1 MLNGMKVVV
10 VMPAYNAR
18 KTLEATYRDLP
29 HDIVDTVLLTDDAS
43 TDATVALARELG
55 IRTLIHAKNR
65 GYGGNQKTC
74 YREALATGAD
84 IVVMVHPD
92 YQYSPK
98 LVTAMAGMIAS
109 GHYDLV
115 LASRI
120 LGGRARK
127 GGMPAYKYV
136 ANRVLTLIQNLAW
149 GAKLSEYHTG
159 FRAYSR
165 RLLESI
171 PFEANSE
178 DFIFDNQIIGQA
190 IYFGFSVGEI
200 SCPTRYFPEASS
212 IPVWRSVRYGLG
224 VLRTTAALL
233 LQRFGFI
240 RLVMFTAK
248 SKV

>member
-1 MLNGMKVVV
+1 MLNGLKLIV

-18 KTLEATYRDLP
+18 KTLQATYADLP
-29 HDIVDTVLLTDDAS
+29 HDVVDTVLLTDDAS
-43 TDATVALARELG
+43 TDATVALAKELG
-55 IRTLIHAKNR
+55 IRTLVHPRNR

-74 YREALATGAD
+74 YREALDAGAD

-120 LGGRARK
+120 LGGRAMK
-127 GGMPAYKYV
+127 GGMPFYKYV
-136 ANRVLTLIQNLAW
+136 ANRLLTLIQNVLW

-165 RLLESI
+165 RLLESV
-171 PFEANSE
+171 PFEANSD
-178 DFIFDNQIIGQA
+178 DFVFDNQIIGQA
-190 IYFGFSVGEI
+190 IYFGFSVGEM

-212 IPVWRSVRYGLG
+212 INATRSFRYGLG
-224 VLRTTAALL
+224 VLHTTVMLCFQRMGLL
-233 LQRFGFI
+233 
-240 RLVMFTAK
+240 RLAMFSPK
-248 SKV
+248 PVR

>member
-43 TDATVALARELG
+43 TDTTVALARELG

-74 YREALATGAD
+74 YGEALATGAD

-98 LVTAMAGMIAS
+98 LVTAMAAMIAS

-136 ANRVLTLIQNLAW
+136 ANRVLTLIQNLTW

-233 LQRFGFI
+233 LQRFGLI

>member
-18 KTLEATYRDLP
+18 KTLEVTYRDLP

-74 YREALATGAD
+74 YGEALATGAD

-212 IPVWRSVRYGLG
+212 IPVWRSVRYGFG

-233 LQRFGFI
+233 LQRFGLI

>member
-55 IRTLIHAKNR
+55 IRTLIHARNR